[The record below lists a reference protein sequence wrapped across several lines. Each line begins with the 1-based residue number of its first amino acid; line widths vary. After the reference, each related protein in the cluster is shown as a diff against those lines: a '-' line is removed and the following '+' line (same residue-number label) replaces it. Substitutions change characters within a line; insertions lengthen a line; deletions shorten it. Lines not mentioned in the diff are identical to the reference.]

1 MIINIKATDTNASI
15 NKLPGKSINHFINLL
30 ENS

>member
-15 NKLPGKSINHFINLL
+15 NKLNQSIYNLINLS
-30 ENS
+30 ENT